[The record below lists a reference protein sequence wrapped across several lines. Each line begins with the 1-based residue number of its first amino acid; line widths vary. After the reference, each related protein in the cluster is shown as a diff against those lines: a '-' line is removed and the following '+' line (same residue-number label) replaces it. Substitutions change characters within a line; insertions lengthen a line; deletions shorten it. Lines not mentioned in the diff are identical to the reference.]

1 MAAGSTYTPIATTTL
16 GSAAASYTFS
26 SIPSTYTDLVLISNF
41 QTNTGSVTTYQ
52 MYFNGGSSGAYS
64 YTRIYGDGTNASSS
78 NANTTTNIQGIGIID
93 PSAWNTNI
101 ANVMNYAN
109 STTNKTVLA
118 RTNSSG
124 TYLGAYVMKWNQ
136 NTAITS
142 LTVNIL
148 SGASF
153 STGATF
159 TLYGI
164 AAA

>member
-1 MAAGSTYTPIATTTL
+1 MAAESTYTPIATTTL
-16 GSAAASYTFS
+16 GSAQTSYTFNA
-26 SIPSTYTDLVLISNF
+26 IPGTYTDLVLISNF
-41 QTNTGSVTTYQ
+41 QTNAGSVTTFQ
-52 MYFNGGSSGAYS
+52 MNFNGGSSGAYS
-64 YTRIYGDGTNASSS
+64 YTRIYGDGSAATSS
-78 NANTTTNIQGIGIID
+78 NATTSTNIQGVGIID
-93 PSAWNTNI
+93 PSAWNINI

-109 STTNKTVLA
+109 STTNKTVLS
-118 RTNSSG
+118 RTNSSV

-142 LTVNIL
+142 ITVNIL

-153 STGATF
+153 STGSTF

>member
-16 GSAAASYTFS
+16 GSAAASVSFS
-26 SIPSTYTDLVLISNF
+26 SLGSYTDLVLISNF
-41 QTNTGSVTTYQ
+41 QSNAGSVTQLQ
-52 MYFNGGSSGAYS
+52 MYFNGGSTGAYS
-64 YTRIYGDGTNASSS
+64 YTRIYGDGTSAASSR
-78 NANTTTNIQGIGIID
+78 ATTGDNIQGIGIID

-109 STTNKTVLA
+109 TTTQKTVIA

-124 TYLGAYVMKWNQ
+124 TYLGAYVLQWNQ
-136 NTAITS
+136 TSAITS

-148 SGASF
+148 NGASF
-153 STGATF
+153 SIGSTF